1 MTSTER
7 RGVKHLLDVPSCL
20 LCCTRAGFSIGLR
33 RYLTDILT
41 VPLISDHFNSCISS
55 DTNHP
60 YLSSLIQSRSM
71 TGITSKELL
80 RQIIL
85 LKHIHCFVYKLKIL
99 IDYEGTRQAPSNV
112 VEIRLSVCSFGFP
125 NKSILRSFLCM
136 Q

>member
-1 MTSTER
+1 
-7 RGVKHLLDVPSCL
+7 
-20 LCCTRAGFSIGLR
+20 
-33 RYLTDILT
+33 
-41 VPLISDHFNSCISS
+41 
-55 DTNHP
+55 
-60 YLSSLIQSRSM
+60 M
-71 TGITSKELL
+71 TGITSRELL

-125 NKSILRSFLCM
+125 NNSILRSFLCM